1 MPQSDFIAYFGY
13 GSLVNR
19 ATHRTDIVDAVPAH
33 LVGWRRRWMPRANN
47 AVYDVAILSV
57 TRDGA
62 STTEG
67 LLVIDRVHNLPAI
80 DEREGDYLRR
90 TIPRNEI
97 AHEADLPPDCPVYVY
112 EIPEVPGLSFGSQR
126 ILRSYLDAV
135 LQGFLVE
142 HGEAAVRR
150 FVDETE
156 AFEIGLLDDRDDPM
170 YRRNVNL
177 SSDEQALIDDV
188 LDHLP
193 TVGR

>member
-1 MPQSDFIAYFGY
+1 MSQSKVIAYFGY

-62 STTEG
+62 STTDG
-67 LLVIDRVHNLPAI
+67 LLVIDRVDNLPAI

-90 TIPRNEI
+90 TIPRSEI
-97 AHEADLPPDCPVYVY
+97 THEANLPSDCPVYVY
-112 EIPEVPGLSFGSQR
+112 EIPEEPGLSFGSQR

-156 AFEIGLLDDRDDPM
+156 AFEIGLLDDRHDPM
-170 YRRNVNL
+170 YRRSVNL
-177 SSDEQALIDDV
+177 SADEQALIDEV

-193 TVGR
+193 IVGR